1 MSVCCEGVC
10 IIRMYVKM
18 LIKYMYL
25 MCVCNICMCA
35 CVHVC
40 VYVCLHVCM
49 YVCTVLRYCICM
61 HICILHTHTH
71 THTFVQKVDAGK
83 ATKPPAKKGRLE
95 AEDARLES
103 LAALKVRSQ
112 HMA

>member
-1 MSVCCEGVC
+1 
-10 IIRMYVKM
+10 
-18 LIKYMYL
+18 
-25 MCVCNICMCA
+25 MCVCM
-35 CVHVC
+35 
-40 VYVCLHVCM
+40 YVCM
-49 YVCTVLRYCICM
+49 YVCTYVQYCVIVYVCRYVYYT
-61 HICILHTHTH
+61 HTHTH

>member
-1 MSVCCEGVC
+1 MF
-10 IIRMYVKM
+10 
-18 LIKYMYL
+18 
-25 MCVCNICMCA
+25 A
-35 CVHVC
+35 
-40 VYVCLHVCM
+40 CM
-49 YVCTVLRYCICM
+49 YVRMYSIALLYMYADMYIT
-61 HICILHTHTH
+61 HTHTH

>member
-1 MSVCCEGVC
+1 
-10 IIRMYVKM
+10 MYVC
-18 LIKYMYL
+18 
-25 MCVCNICMCA
+25 MCVC
-35 CVHVC
+35 VC
-40 VYVCLHVCM
+40 VCMFACM
-49 YVCTVLRYCICM
+49 YVRMYSIALLYMYADMYIT
-61 HICILHTHTH
+61 HTHTH

>member
-1 MSVCCEGVC
+1 
-10 IIRMYVKM
+10 MYVC
-18 LIKYMYL
+18 
-25 MCVCNICMCA
+25 MCVC
-35 CVHVC
+35 VC
-40 VYVCLHVCM
+40 VCMFACM
-49 YVCTVLRYCICM
+49 YVRMYSIALLYMYADMYIT
-61 HICILHTHTH
+61 HTHTH

-83 ATKPPAKKGRLE
+83 ATKPLAKKGRLE

>member
-1 MSVCCEGVC
+1 
-10 IIRMYVKM
+10 MY
-18 LIKYMYL
+18 
-25 MCVCNICMCA
+25 
-35 CVHVC
+35 
-40 VYVCLHVCM
+40 VCM
-49 YVCTVLRYCICM
+49 YVCMYYVFVYVCIHLLHAHK
-61 HICILHTHTH
+61 HIHTR
-71 THTFVQKVDAGK
+71 TFVQKVDAGK